1 MSAQL
6 SCTEN
11 TILVQGV
18 IDYRNADALCEQGLS
33 YLNQIKSQAVIDLA
47 ALESPSTLV
56 VAVLLRWLRIASAK
70 KCTITLTNVPEKCQS
85 IIRVSGLADA
95 FSL

>member
-33 YLNQIKSQAVIDLA
+33 YLNQIKSQAVIDLS

-56 VAVLLRWLRIASAK
+56 VAVLLRWLRMASAQQ
-70 KCTITLTNVPEKCQS
+70 CAITLTNVPEKCLS
-85 IIRVSGLADA
+85 IIRVSGLAAA